1 MNGCGVRCRE
11 RILNL
16 DCHVACAE
24 VSDEGALRMRRT
36 PCGCVPCDSP
46 IENALYG
53 AITGYAARILPVD
66 FSQPPVETDFFAL

>member
-1 MNGCGVRCRE
+1 MTVVFAAANGLKIAARRV
-11 RILNL
+11 
-16 DCHVACAE
+16 VCAE